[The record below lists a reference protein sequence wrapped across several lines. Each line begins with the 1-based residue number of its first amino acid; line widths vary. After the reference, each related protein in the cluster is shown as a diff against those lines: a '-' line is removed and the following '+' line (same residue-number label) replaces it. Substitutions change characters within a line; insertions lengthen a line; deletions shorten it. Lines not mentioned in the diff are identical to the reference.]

1 LLKAEVFS
9 TPSGEERQTPRHEY
23 QTCSPPQE
31 DYADDTPENGE
42 TLDEHYLQLPSISH
56 QHHQIVKEGAPDQ
69 YVDTTENRAV
79 GRALFSS
86 LLSG

>member
-1 LLKAEVFS
+1 NGCLLKAEVFS

-42 TLDEHYLQLPSISH
+42 TLVATYLEFSPT
-56 QHHQIVKEGAPDQ
+56 A
-69 YVDTTENRAV
+69 TRA
-79 GRALFSS
+79 RLIPAWF
-86 LLSG
+86 

>member
-1 LLKAEVFS
+1 VFS

-42 TLDEHYLQLPSISH
+42 TLGRLYL
-56 QHHQIVKEGAPDQ
+56 GDF
-69 YVDTTENRAV
+69 VDFGPLATHP
-79 GRALFSS
+79 F
-86 LLSG
+86 

>member
-1 LLKAEVFS
+1 VFS

-42 TLDEHYLQLPSISH
+42 TLEAMTAA
-56 QHHQIVKEGAPDQ
+56 VAPPAMLD
-69 YVDTTENRAV
+69 YCA
-79 GRALFSS
+79 F
-86 LLSG
+86 

>member
-1 LLKAEVFS
+1 MSGKGAKIHKEREKRVCIFDFLLAHVSVDEYRQLFR
-9 TPSGEERQTPRHEY
+9 PSLGFLAH
-23 QTCSPPQE
+23 
-31 DYADDTPENGE
+31 
-42 TLDEHYLQLPSISH
+42 EHYLQLPSISH